1 MYKFQLFV
9 HFPVVVFCLFV
20 VINAFIVVPG
30 KECTVVPYL
39 FANFLGVNMST
50 CNAVFFSCIFKMRAR
65 AGPVNPGTL
74 DVEVPFSLV
83 RAALS

>member
-1 MYKFQLFV
+1 MQ
-9 HFPVVVFCLFV
+9 FPVVVFCWSV
-20 VINAFIVVPG
+20 VVNVFIVVPG

-50 CNAVFFSCIFKMRAR
+50 CNAVFFSCMFKMRAR

-74 DVEVPFSLV
+74 DVEVPSSLV
-83 RAALS
+83 LAALS

>member
-1 MYKFQLFV
+1 MQ
-9 HFPVVVFCLFV
+9 FPVVVFCWSV
-20 VINAFIVVPG
+20 VANVFIVVPG

-39 FANFLGVNMST
+39 FVNFLGVNMST
-50 CNAVFFSCIFKMRAR
+50 CNAVFFSCMFKMRAR